1 MKMKAKNIALQSLL
15 AVSFFSLGYLGAVT
29 TDPAFALDP
38 ISPQMTAGD
47 PQLREALKNHF
58 INKFFN
64 LIDATE
70 SQKKELNSLFDEQ
83 CQFATP
89 IREKMR
95 SRGLKIADMIADDS
109 VSDQALLT
117 EADELK
123 AMREEIAARRRNTMI
138 KVRSILTKEQKELI
152 ANRIKARLTGNPRL
166 GLGLDR

>member
-1 MKMKAKNIALQSLL
+1 MNKKTKNLAVQSLL

-29 TDPAFALDP
+29 TDPAFAMDP
-38 ISPQMTAGD
+38 VSPQMTTGD

-58 INKFFN
+58 INKFFK
-64 LIDATE
+64 LIDASE
-70 SQKKELNSLFDEQ
+70 SQKKELNTLFDEQ
-83 CQFATP
+83 CQFAGP

-95 SRGLKIADMIADDS
+95 SRGLKLADMIADDS
-109 VSDQALLT
+109 VSDQALLA

-123 AMREEIAARRRNTMI
+123 AMKEEIATGRRNTMI

-166 GLGLDR
+166 GLGLK

>member
-1 MKMKAKNIALQSLL
+1 MNKKTKNLAVQSLL

-29 TDPAFALDP
+29 TDPAFAMDP
-38 ISPQMTAGD
+38 VSPQMTTGD

-58 INKFFN
+58 INKFFK
-64 LIDATE
+64 LIDASE
-70 SQKKELNSLFDEQ
+70 SQKKELSALFDEQ

-95 SRGLKIADMIADDS
+95 SRGLKLADMIADDS
-109 VSDQALLT
+109 ISDQTLLA

-123 AMREEIAARRRNTMI
+123 AMKEEIATGRRNTMI

-166 GLGLDR
+166 GLGLK